1 MPQQTYAVLGMTC
14 THCIRSV
21 SAEVSN
27 LPGVEGV
34 VVHVGRGHVDVIAE
48 VQPALTLVREAIAT
62 AGYELV
68 GAVPHG
74 EG

>member
-1 MPQQTYAVLGMTC
+1 MAQQTYAVLGMTC

-21 SAEVSN
+21 TTEVGN

-34 VVHVGRGHVDVIAE
+34 KVHLGRGHVDVIAE
-48 VQPALTLVREAIAT
+48 VQPALTLVKEAIET
-62 AGYELV
+62 AGYVLV